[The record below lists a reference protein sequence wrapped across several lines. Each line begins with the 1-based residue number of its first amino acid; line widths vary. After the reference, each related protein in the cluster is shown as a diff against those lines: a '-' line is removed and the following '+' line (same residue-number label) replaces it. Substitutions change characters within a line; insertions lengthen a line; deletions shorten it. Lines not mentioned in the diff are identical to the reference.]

1 MLALLSVFDKRG
13 LVELGQALAAMGYE
27 LVASGGT
34 ARALRA
40 AGLTVREV
48 SDLTGFPE
56 LLEGRVKTL
65 HPAVHAGILSRR
77 TPADQAELQRHGV
90 QPIDVVVV
98 NLYPFAET
106 VRSGDVSLE
115 AALAQIDIGGVTLLR
130 AAAKN
135 FPHVVVLSDPAD
147 YDWVVDALR
156 AGTLTLDRR
165 RALALK
171 AFRYTALYDATI
183 ADYLARGLP
192 DDPALPAMWPVGLE
206 QVQVLRYGEN
216 PHQQAARYR
225 TALEPEPFVQIHG
238 REMSYNNWLDLDAA
252 WRAAQEFPAPAVVI
266 VKHGN
271 PCGIGLGESV
281 VSAYRRALASDP
293 VSAFGSV
300 IAVQGVVDR
309 LAAEAM
315 QDLFI
320 EVLVAEEFTLEALD
334 VLRAKSQN
342 LRLLRARAAAVRPRE
357 ARTTVAGWL
366 VQTPDVE
373 PDDVRTWQVV
383 TRRAPTEEEWEGL
396 RFAWRAV
403 KHVRSN
409 AIVLARR
416 LEGNWA
422 TVGIGAGQMSRV
434 DAVHM
439 AVYKAGG
446 RAQGAVLASDAFFPF
461 PDGLALAAQ
470 HGVTAVVQPGGS
482 RRDAEVIA
490 EADRRGLAMVFTGR
504 RHFRH

>member
-1 MLALLSVFDKRG
+1 MLALLSVSNKQG
-13 LVELGQALAAMGYE
+13 LADLGQALSALGYE

-34 ARALRA
+34 ARALQK
-40 AGLTVREV
+40 AGLAVREV
-48 SDLTGFPE
+48 QDLTGFPE

-77 TPADQAELQRHGV
+77 TPEDQAALTRHGL

-98 NLYPFAET
+98 NLYPFAAT
-106 VRSGDVSLE
+106 VRNREVPLD
-115 AALAQIDIGGVTLLR
+115 AALEQIDIGGVALLR

-147 YDWVVDALR
+147 YGWVVEALR
-156 AGTLTLDRR
+156 AGTLTMDQR

-171 AFRYTALYDATI
+171 AFRHTAAYDATI
-183 ADYLARGLP
+183 AEYLAQTVDR
-192 DDPALPAMWPVGLE
+192 DPALPQAWPVGLE

-216 PHQQAARYR
+216 PHQQAARYQ
-225 TALEPEPFVQIHG
+225 TALASEPFVQLHG
-238 REMSYNNWLDLDAA
+238 KAMSYNNWLDLDAA
-252 WRAAQEFPAPAVVI
+252 WRAAMDFSEPAVVI

-271 PCGIGLGESV
+271 PCGIGVGRTV
-281 VSAYRRALASDP
+281 ADAYQRALASDP
-293 VSAFGSV
+293 TSAFGSV
-300 IAVQGVVDR
+300 IAVRGRVDR
-309 LAAEAM
+309 AAAEAM
-315 QDLFI
+315 RGLFI
-320 EVLVAEEFTLEALD
+320 EVLAAAEFTPQALD
-334 VLRAKSQN
+334 VLKAKSRN
-342 LRLLRARAAAVRPRE
+342 IRLLQAQAPAVLPRE

-366 VQTPDVE
+366 VQTPDMAPE
-373 PDDVRTWQVV
+373 DEGAWQVV
-383 TRRAPTEEEWEGL
+383 TRRAPTEEEWAGL

-409 AIVLARR
+409 AIVLARQVD
-416 LEGNWA
+416 GDWA
-422 TVGIGAGQMSRV
+422 TVGVGAGQMSRV

-439 AVYKAGG
+439 AVYKAGE

-461 PDGLALAAQ
+461 PDGVALAAS

-482 RRDAEVIA
+482 KRDAEVIA
-490 EADRRGLAMVFTGR
+490 EADRLGLAMVFTGR